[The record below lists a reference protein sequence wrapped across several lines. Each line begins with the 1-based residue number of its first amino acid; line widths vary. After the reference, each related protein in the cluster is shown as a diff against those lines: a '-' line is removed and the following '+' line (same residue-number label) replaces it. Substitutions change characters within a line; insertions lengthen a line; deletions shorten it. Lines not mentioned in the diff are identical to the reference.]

1 MYCASPR
8 GSLCLRHC
16 GWIRDLFSVR
26 NSFKSGSC
34 PCLSLSVTGCRCM
47 SIRLPF
53 VHASVQ
59 STALIMSVT
68 VLLVYV
74 TVFSLSLSLS
84 PWPSSKCTYIPLSL
98 SAYVDM
104 YMSFIQGMSALD
116 LSTHMYNCT

>member
-1 MYCASPR
+1 
-8 GSLCLRHC
+8 
-16 GWIRDLFSVR
+16 
-26 NSFKSGSC
+26 
-34 PCLSLSVTGCRCM
+34 M

-74 TVFSLSLSLS
+74 TVFSLSLSLAVFQV
-84 PWPSSKCTYIPLSL
+84 YIPLTL

>member
-1 MYCASPR
+1 
-8 GSLCLRHC
+8 
-16 GWIRDLFSVR
+16 
-26 NSFKSGSC
+26 
-34 PCLSLSVTGCRCM
+34 M

-74 TVFSLSLSLS
+74 TVFSLSLS

>member
-1 MYCASPR
+1 
-8 GSLCLRHC
+8 
-16 GWIRDLFSVR
+16 
-26 NSFKSGSC
+26 
-34 PCLSLSVTGCRCM
+34 M

-98 SAYVDM
+98 SAYVDT